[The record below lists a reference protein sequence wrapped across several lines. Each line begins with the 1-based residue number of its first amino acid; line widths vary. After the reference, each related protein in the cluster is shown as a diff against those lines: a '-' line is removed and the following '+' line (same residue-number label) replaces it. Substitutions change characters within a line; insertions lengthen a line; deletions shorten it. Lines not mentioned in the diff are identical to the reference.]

1 MKKHSGPLVEGFT
14 RAPSRAL
21 LYACG
26 YTEKQLMNGPFIGIA
41 NAWSDVVPGHIGL
54 GQLARAVEQALTRT
68 SADTLDMCCPT
79 EDRQEG
85 RSRVPSPVKLK
96 RSHQVYVPACCPAAE
111 AEDHR
116 NVPETRH

>member
-1 MKKHSGPLVEGFT
+1 MIETTATTGRPESCCCVTCCGSSASRT
-14 RAPSRAL
+14 RLRASAPSAMPKAAAR
-21 LYACG
+21 
-26 YTEKQLMNGPFIGIA
+26 TKVEIA
-41 NAWSDVVPGHIGL
+41 
-54 GQLARAVEQALTRT
+54 EFLTRT